1 LILNGSAVVE
11 NFQDIS
17 DVRFQK
23 QAMRNWALRRRSNP
37 AVNGFAFRGLVRDI
51 LGIDLERELL
61 VLGFNHNIQSS
72 FGMTTEV
79 TTAIRHW
86 IAEAAEE
93 VIL

>member
-1 LILNGSAVVE
+1 
-11 NFQDIS
+11 
-17 DVRFQK
+17 
-23 QAMRNWALRRRSNP
+23 
-37 AVNGFAFRGLVRDI
+37 